1 MRGLNEITVACLF
14 MCCILC
20 DDSQY
25 ELRFPLFEEDHVYDI
40 GWLIVFSFIMDNGVS
55 WGRDMDDAVLF
66 NGCMINHEIVFNANM
81 NELRPLS
88 GDGEC
93 VTLNAPTARCLLLL
107 LQNRGKVISRDE
119 FLAAVWE
126 NRGVVVSQNT
136 FYQNISLLRK
146 SLIKAGL
153 SEDIIITVRQK
164 GFSVAPDTLIVPL
177 SDEECEN
184 MNRVTLTHYQN
195 NKVVEFISEDKQ
207 KNDMHLSLPLT
218 ESISTQGSNLMVNK
232 AAEDEKVS
240 ERVHVT
246 FKIPLW
252 LIALIVVM
260 IVINIIV
267 LVVLKR

>member
-1 MRGLNEITVACLF
+1 
-14 MCCILC
+14 
-20 DDSQY
+20 
-25 ELRFPLFEEDHVYDI
+25 
-40 GWLIVFSFIMDNGVS
+40 
-55 WGRDMDDAVLF
+55 MDDAVLF

-107 LQNRGKVISRDE
+107 LQNSGKVISRDE

-146 SLIKAGL
+146 SLLKAGL

-164 GFSVAPDTLIVPL
+164 GFSVAPDTLIIPL

-184 MNRVTLTHYQN
+184 MNRVTLTHYKN
-195 NKVVEFISEDKQ
+195 NKVADVITESREHSD
-207 KNDMHLSLPLT
+207 DHLVIPLT
-218 ESISTQGSNLMVNK
+218 ENIVIQSNELIENK
-232 AAEDEKVS
+232 VEVTEKVS
-240 ERVHVT
+240 ERLHVT
-246 FKIPLW
+246 FKMPTW

-260 IVINIIV
+260 IVINI
-267 LVVLKR
+267 VVLAALHR